1 MMTFFRMLCFSIVL
15 ISKVSMATEEPK
27 FKLIEQEGAYE
38 IREYPSLLIAEVIVD
53 GTMRE
58 ASAKGFRLLADFIF
72 GNNQSQTGDSEKI
85 KMTAPVTT
93 SASSEKIAMT
103 APVNVQEQAQ
113 GWRVAFTMPQHYTIH
128 TLPKPNNSKV
138 SIKEIPNKR
147 MAVLTFSGIA
157 TEDKTQQK
165 IIELSNWIHQKK
177 LKAMNLP
184 ELARY
189 NPPWTLPF
197 LRRNEVMIEVGG

>member
-1 MMTFFRMLCFSIVL
+1 MMVLFRILFFSAIL
-15 ISKVSMATEEPK
+15 ISKVAMATEEPN
-27 FKLIEQEGAYE
+27 FKLIEKEGAYE

-58 ASAKGFRLLADFIF
+58 ASSKGFRLLADFIF
-72 GNNQSQTGDSEKI
+72 GNNQSQTGGSEKI

-103 APVNVQEQAQ
+103 APVSVQKQTE
-113 GWRVAFTMPQHYTIH
+113 GWRVAFTMPQHYSLR
-128 TLPKPNNSKV
+128 TLPKPNNPKV
-138 SIKEIPNKR
+138 IIKEIANKR

-165 IIELSNWIHQKK
+165 MAELTNWVHQKQ
-177 LKAMNLP
+177 LKAMSLP

-197 LRRNEVMIEVGG
+197 MRRNEVMIEVED